1 VRTDFANDTTAAIAA
16 TISTS
21 SAVIH
26 FTQTW
31 GPVLSFCVGLLSI
44 FTGVL
49 AAVYYL
55 KKIKQHDGSEG

>member
-1 VRTDFANDTTAAIAA
+1 MKHDIANDTTAAIAA

-21 SAVIH
+21 TAIIH

-44 FTGVL
+44 FTGAL

-55 KKIKQHDGSEG
+55 KKIKQHNGGEG

>member
-1 VRTDFANDTTAAIAA
+1 MKYNMPNDTAAAIAT

-21 SAVIH
+21 TAVIH

-31 GPVLSFCVGLLSI
+31 GPVLSFCVGLLSV

-49 AAVYYL
+49 AAVYYIKKL
-55 KKIKQHDGSEG
+55 KHINGD

>member
-1 VRTDFANDTTAAIAA
+1 MKQDFANDTTAAIAT

-21 SAVIH
+21 TAIIH

-31 GPVLSFCVGLLSI
+31 GSVLSFCVGLLSV

-49 AAVYYL
+49 AAAYYIKKL
-55 KKIKQHDGSEG
+55 KHLNGKG

>member
-1 VRTDFANDTTAAIAA
+1 MKHDFANDTTAAIAA

-21 SAVIH
+21 TAVIH

-31 GPVLSFCVGLLSI
+31 GPVLSFCVGIVSF

-49 AAVYYL
+49 AAAYYIKKL
-55 KKIKQHDGSEG
+55 KHTK

>member
-1 VRTDFANDTTAAIAA
+1 MKPDIANDTTAAIAA

-31 GPVLSFCVGLLSI
+31 GPVLSFCVGLLSV
-44 FTGVL
+44 FTGTL
-49 AAVYYL
+49 AGVYYL
-55 KKIKQHDGSEG
+55 KKIRQHDGGEG

>member
-1 VRTDFANDTTAAIAA
+1 MKPDLANDTTAAIAA

-31 GPVLSFCVGLLSI
+31 SPVLSFCVGLLSV
-44 FTGVL
+44 FTGTL
-49 AAVYYL
+49 AAVYYI
-55 KKIKQHDGSEG
+55 KKIKQHDGSKG

>member
-1 VRTDFANDTTAAIAA
+1 MKPDIANDTTAAIAA

-31 GPVLSFCVGLLSI
+31 GPVLSFCVGLLSV
-44 FTGVL
+44 FTGTL

-55 KKIKQHDGSEG
+55 KKIRQHDGSEG

>member
-1 VRTDFANDTTAAIAA
+1 MKHDFANDTTAAIAA

-21 SAVIH
+21 TAVIH

-31 GPVLSFCVGLLSI
+31 GPVLSFCVGCVSL
-44 FTGVL
+44 FTGIL

-55 KKIKQHDGSEG
+55 KKVKHINGKD

>member
-1 VRTDFANDTTAAIAA
+1 MKHDFANDTTAAIAA

-31 GPVLSFCVGLLSI
+31 GPVLSFCVGLLSV
-44 FTGVL
+44 FTGIL
-49 AAVYYL
+49 AAAYY
-55 KKIKQHDGSEG
+55 IKRLRHINGKG